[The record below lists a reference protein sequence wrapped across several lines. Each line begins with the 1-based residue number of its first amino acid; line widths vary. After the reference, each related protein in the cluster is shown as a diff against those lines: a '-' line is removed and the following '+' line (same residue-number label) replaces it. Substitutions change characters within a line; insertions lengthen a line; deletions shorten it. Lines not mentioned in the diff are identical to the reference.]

1 MLSLNRRVAAGSRA
15 LGLLLVCGVLAS
27 CANWTQD
34 IGVDNAWRAAD
45 TPAWVVGRSTSEDV
59 MAFLGPPSQVINLD
73 DQVIFYYL
81 KERMAGQGYILL
93 FYNRSSIETRYDR
106 AIFFFDDDDVLTRYA
121 YSNEALPY
129 TE

>member
-1 MLSLNRRVAAGSRA
+1 VKDEVTVQIRKIVD
-15 LGLLLVCGVLAS
+15 LLA
-27 CANWTQD
+27 
-34 IGVDNAWRAAD
+34 
-45 TPAWVVGRSTSEDV
+45 
-59 MAFLGPPSQVINLD
+59 INLD